1 MSLLLFKNPAKGMD
15 PYLWLEDIKGKRSLE
30 WAKRESDSTL
40 RRLGQN
46 DQFEKLKKSIYS
58 VFTSQDK
65 IPSGN
70 LRNGYVY
77 SFWQDEKHIKGIWRR
92 ALLSDYV
99 QEEIKWEV
107 LLDLDELSKKEKEN
121 WVWVGEECS
130 HKQPE
135 ICLISL
141 SRDGKDA
148 HVAREFNLK
157 TKSFVE
163 QGFRYKESK
172 GYGHWYDEET
182 LMIGLDFGEGSLTN
196 SGYPRVVKK
205 WKRGEKIEEAK
216 TLFEGEKQDMGVWF
230 YKLKH
235 PSGTFNII
243 ERSLNFYKSKY
254 FLLEENE
261 KIVQIPIPEDSVPYG
276 SFDQKLIVLLRSDW
290 KNSEGTWRKGS
301 LVLLDKSELIL
312 GKIKG
317 NVLFRPDEKTFFEGM
332 SVLKDGLL
340 LHLISNV
347 QSKVIYHK
355 KAGSSFEKIPLA
367 LPRGGSLNLHS
378 LDPFSNHVSLTYENF
393 LTPETLFLY
402 DLGSSSQMPITKTS
416 LTDRFNTKGLK
427 IVQAFAKS
435 ADGTKVPYYLI
446 GPENLI
452 KNGQN
457 PTLIYGYGGFEVSLL
472 PFYSWTIGKYWL
484 EKGGLYVVANIRGG
498 GELGPQWHQQALK
511 ENRHKSFEDFIA
523 VTEDLIKK
531 GITSPKK
538 LGIEGAS
545 NGGLLTGVMLTQ
557 RPELYEAVLCRM
569 PLLDML
575 RYTKLLAGPS
585 WIGEYGD
592 PEDPKMR
599 SYLKSYSPYHQIT
612 PEKQYP
618 EALFMTSTN
627 DDRVHPGH
635 ARKMAKKMKDL
646 GHEVLFYEGRTGGH
660 SGKGGLLDRA
670 HEEALKFSYLYEKL
684 MN

>member
-1 MSLLLFKNPAKGMD
+1 WLPMKKDLFKGIFTMSLLLFKTPAKGMD

-30 WAKRESDSTL
+30 WAKQESDSTL

-70 LRNGYVY
+70 LRDGYVY

-141 SRDGKDA
+141 SRDGRDA

-163 QGFRYKESK
+163 EGFRYKESK

-254 FLLEENE
+254 FLVEENE
-261 KIVQIPIPEDSVPYG
+261 EIVQIPIPEDSVPYG

-290 KNSEGTWRKGS
+290 KNGEGTWSKGS

-347 QSKVIYHK
+347 QSKVVYYK

-367 LPRGGSLNLHS
+367 LPRGGSLSLHS

-446 GPENLI
+446 GPENII

-498 GELGPQWHQQALK
+498 GELG
-511 ENRHKSFEDFIA
+511 
-523 VTEDLIKK
+523 
-531 GITSPKK
+531 
-538 LGIEGAS
+538 
-545 NGGLLTGVMLTQ
+545 
-557 RPELYEAVLCRM
+557 
-569 PLLDML
+569 
-575 RYTKLLAGPS
+575 
-585 WIGEYGD
+585 
-592 PEDPKMR
+592 
-599 SYLKSYSPYHQIT
+599 
-612 PEKQYP
+612 
-618 EALFMTSTN
+618 
-627 DDRVHPGH
+627 
-635 ARKMAKKMKDL
+635 
-646 GHEVLFYEGRTGGH
+646 
-660 SGKGGLLDRA
+660 
-670 HEEALKFSYLYEKL
+670 
-684 MN
+684 